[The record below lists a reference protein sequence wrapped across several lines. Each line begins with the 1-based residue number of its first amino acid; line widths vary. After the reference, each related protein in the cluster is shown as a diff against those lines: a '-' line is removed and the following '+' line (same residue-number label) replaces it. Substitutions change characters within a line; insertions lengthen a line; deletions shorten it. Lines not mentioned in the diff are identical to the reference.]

1 LTSPATGQESSGVR
15 GREPP
20 GPATGQE
27 SSGVRGREPPGAI
40 DDLDA
45 RLIAELRAHP
55 RLGLLEISRRL
66 GVARGTVQARLAK
79 LEKRGVVTGFGP
91 EIDPAELGHSIQAF
105 VMLELTQG
113 RLAEAV
119 TALEETP
126 EVLEVDAVSG
136 PQDLVCRIAARD
148 TEHLQAIVNSLLASD
163 AIRRSTSYVV
173 LSRPIRPR
181 VQPLV
186 NAVGGVP
193 TGFLPNS

>member
-1 LTSPATGQESSGVR
+1 LTSE
-15 GREPP
+15 
-20 GPATGQE
+20 
-27 SSGVRGREPPGAI
+27 I

-66 GVARGTVQARLAK
+66 GVARGTIQARLAK
-79 LEKRGVVTGFGP
+79 LEERGVVLGYGP
-91 EIDPAELGHSIQAF
+91 EIDPARIGHPIQAF

-113 RLAEAV
+113 RLAEAAA
-119 TALEETP
+119 ALEATP

-136 PQDLVCRIAARD
+136 PQDLICRVAVRD
-148 TEHLQAIVNSLLASD
+148 TEHLQEIVNRLLAAN

-173 LSRPIRPR
+173 LSRPIPAR

-186 NAVGGVP
+186 DAVGG
-193 TGFLPNS
+193 SSA

>member
-1 LTSPATGQESSGVR
+1 LPST
-15 GREPP
+15 
-20 GPATGQE
+20 
-27 SSGVRGREPPGAI
+27 I
-40 DDLDA
+40 DELDA

-66 GVARGTVQARLAK
+66 GVARGTVQARLSK
-79 LEKRGVVTGFGP
+79 LEGRGVVLGYGP
-91 EIDPAELGHSIQAF
+91 EIDPAELGHAIQAL

-119 TALEETP
+119 EALAATP

-136 PQDLVCRIAARD
+136 PQDLICRVAARD
-148 TEHLQAIVNSLLASD
+148 TEHLQEIVNRLLAAD

-186 NAVGGVP
+186 DAVGSG
-193 TGFLPNS
+193 

>member
-1 LTSPATGQESSGVR
+1 MNSLGADSFGTGARKGGDGASGADSSAAGRRRR
-15 GREPP
+15 GDRRVDE
-20 GPATGQE
+20 
-27 SSGVRGREPPGAI
+27 
-40 DDLDA
+40 LDA
-45 RLIAELRAHP
+45 RLIAELREHP

-79 LEKRGVVTGFGP
+79 LERRGVVTGYGP
-91 EIDPAELGHSIQAF
+91 EIDPSELGHSIQAF

-119 TALEETP
+119 RALEETP

-136 PQDLVCRIAARD
+136 PQDLICRIAARD
-148 TEHLQAIVNSLLASD
+148 TEHLQEIVNSLLASD

-173 LSRPIRPR
+173 LSRPIKPR

-186 NAVGGVP
+186 DAVGGVP
-193 TGFLPNS
+193 TGFIPNP

>member
-1 LTSPATGQESSGVR
+1 MTSE
-15 GREPP
+15 
-20 GPATGQE
+20 
-27 SSGVRGREPPGAI
+27 I
-40 DDLDA
+40 DELDA

-66 GVARGTVQARLAK
+66 GVARGTVQARLGK
-79 LEKRGVVTGFGP
+79 LEQRGVVLGYGP
-91 EIDPAELGHSIQAF
+91 EVDPAEIGHPIQAF

-119 TALEETP
+119 RALEATP

-136 PQDLVCRIAARD
+136 PQDLVCRVAARD
-148 TEHLQAIVNSLLASD
+148 TEHLQEIVNHVLASE

-186 NAVGGVP
+186 DRVGAASPGP
-193 TGFLPNS
+193 GRRR

>member
-1 LTSPATGQESSGVR
+1 VRILTSSEAETRSR
-15 GREPP
+15 G
-20 GPATGQE
+20 G
-27 SSGVRGREPPGAI
+27 RGI

-45 RLIAELRAHP
+45 RLIAELRENP

-66 GVARGTVQARLAK
+66 GVARGTVQARLRK
-79 LEKRGVVTGFGP
+79 LEQRGVVLGYGP
-91 EIDPAELGHSIQAF
+91 EIDTAEVGHPIQAF

-119 TALEETP
+119 EALEQTP
-126 EVLEVDAVSG
+126 EVLEADAVSG
-136 PQDLVCRIAARD
+136 PQDLICRVAASD
-148 TEHLQAIVNSLLASD
+148 TEHLQEIVNSLLATD

-186 NAVGGVP
+186 DKVGAG
-193 TGFLPNS
+193 

>member
-1 LTSPATGQESSGVR
+1 LTSP
-15 GREPP
+15 
-20 GPATGQE
+20 
-27 SSGVRGREPPGAI
+27 I

-66 GVARGTVQARLAK
+66 GVARGTVQARLSK
-79 LEKRGVVTGFGP
+79 LERRGVVLGYGP
-91 EIDPAELGHSIQAF
+91 EIDPAELGHAIQAL
-105 VMLELTQG
+105 VMLELAQG

-119 TALEETP
+119 EALEATP

-136 PQDLVCRIAARD
+136 PQDLICRVAARD
-148 TEHLQAIVNSLLASD
+148 TEHLQELVNRLLATD

-181 VQPLV
+181 IQPLV
-186 NAVGGVP
+186 DAVGG
-193 TGFLPNS
+193 S

>member
-1 LTSPATGQESSGVR
+1 LPSP
-15 GREPP
+15 
-20 GPATGQE
+20 
-27 SSGVRGREPPGAI
+27 I

-66 GVARGTVQARLAK
+66 GVARGTVQARLSK
-79 LEKRGVVTGFGP
+79 LERRGVVVGYGP
-91 EIDPAELGHSIQAF
+91 EVDPAELGHAIQAF

-113 RLAEAV
+113 RLAAAV
-119 TALEETP
+119 EALEATP

-136 PQDLVCRIAARD
+136 PQDLICRIAAHD
-148 TEHLQAIVNSLLASD
+148 TEHLQEIVNSLLA
-163 AIRRSTSYVV
+163 AEGIQRSTSYIV

-186 NAVGGVP
+186 DTVGRG
-193 TGFLPNS
+193 